1 MGSAFNGVDRVGEG
15 VDALGVARVPLQ
27 RDLDLVFV
35 TLGVECDDRRVYR
48 GLGLVNGG
56 NVVL

>member
-1 MGSAFNGVDRVGEG
+1 MGSAFNGVNRVSEG

-27 RDLDLVFV
+27 RNLDLVLV
-35 TLGVECDDRRVYR
+35 TLGVERDDRRVYR
-48 GLGLVNGG
+48 GLGLVDGG

>member
-1 MGSAFNGVDRVGEG
+1 MGSAFNGVNRVGEG

-27 RDLDLVFV
+27 RDLDLVLV
-35 TLGVECDDRRVYR
+35 ALGVERDDRRVDR
-48 GLGLVNGG
+48 GLRLVDGG

>member
-1 MGSAFNGVDRVGEG
+1 MGSAFNGVNRVGEG

-27 RDLDLVFV
+27 RDLDLVLV
-35 TLGVECDDRRVYR
+35 ALGVERDDRRVDR
-48 GLGLVNGG
+48 GLGLVDGG

>member
-1 MGSAFNGVDRVGEG
+1 MGSAFNGVNRVGEG

-27 RDLDLVFV
+27 RNLDLVLV
-35 TLGVECDDRRVYR
+35 ALGVERDDRRVDR
-48 GLGLVNGG
+48 GLRLVDGG